1 MKDWHCHIL
10 PGVDDGA
17 ADVATSIEM
26 AQLLSRAGMTEV
38 YCTPHRIFGLYDNTP
53 DSVRAAVVAL
63 QSHLDR
69 AGISIR
75 LHAGMEYYL
84 DEYFP
89 AALDQPLLLG
99 ESNRLLVEIPS
110 QADPGLVR
118 DGVFS
123 LLRKGLVPVIAHPER
138 SRLLE
143 PPPSP
148 GLWQKLLGGQDS
160 SAGTSLL
167 EDLRAMG
174 CLFQGN
180 LGSFSGYYGRSAQQR
195 AGEFA
200 ANGLYS
206 CFGSDG
212 HTAEMLQSC
221 LAPGVEAVIK
231 LQIT

>member
-26 AQLLSRAGMTEV
+26 AQLLGFAGVTEV

-53 DSVRAAVVAL
+53 DSVRAAVVEL
-63 QSHLDR
+63 QSQLDR
-69 AGISIR
+69 AGVSIR

-84 DEYFP
+84 DEYFS
-89 AALDQPLLLG
+89 ATLDEPLLLG

-118 DGVFS
+118 DGIFS
-123 LLRKGLVPVIAHPER
+123 ALRKGLVPVIAHPER
-138 SRLLE
+138 SRVLE
-143 PPPSP
+143 ASQSD
-148 GLWQKLLGGQDS
+148 GLWRKLLGGDS
-160 SAGTSLL
+160 SAGPSLL

-200 ANGLYS
+200 AMGLYN

-212 HTAEMLQSC
+212 HTPEMLQSC
-221 LAPGVEAVIK
+221 LAPGVAAVVK
-231 LQIT
+231 LNIA